1 VTTQPAGQ
9 AATDRA
15 TSDPPPLVPTAT
27 AAAGPAEGVTAREIT
42 EFLGHLTE
50 LHLTEFRAG
59 AHRDDPTRR
68 AAFLAR
74 KADLFT
80 RIATQHPRTPADP
93 PPSTAPPATTP
104 EGRTP

>member
-1 VTTQPAGQ
+1 MTAQPAGR

-15 TSDPPPLVPTAT
+15 TSNPTTLLPTAT
-27 AAAGPAEGVTAREIT
+27 AAAGPAEHVTVTEIA
-42 EFLGHLTE
+42 EFLHHLAE
-50 LHLTEFRAG
+50 LRVG
-59 AHRDDPTRR
+59 AHRDDPALR

-80 RIATQHPRTPADP
+80 RIAAQHTPTPAQP
-93 PPSTAPPATTP
+93 PPTTP

>member
-1 VTTQPAGQ
+1 VTAQPATW

-15 TSDPPPLVPTAT
+15 TSDPTTLVPTT
-27 AAAGPAEGVTAREIT
+27 TTTPAGPADHPTAREIT
-42 EFLGHLTE
+42 EFLGHLAE
-50 LHLTEFRAG
+50 LRVG

-68 AAFLAR
+68 PAFLAR

-80 RIATQHPRTPADP
+80 PIAAQHARTPAEP
-93 PPSTAPPATTP
+93 PVSTTPPATTP

>member
-1 VTTQPAGQ
+1 VTAQPASR

-15 TSDPPPLVPTAT
+15 TSDPTTLVPTAT
-27 AAAGPAEGVTAREIT
+27 APADHVTGDHVTARQIT
-42 EFLGHLTE
+42 EFLGHLAE
-50 LHLTEFRAG
+50 LRVAAG
-59 AHRDDPTRR
+59 RDDPAQR

-80 RIATQHPRTPADP
+80 RIAAQPARTPAEP
-93 PPSTAPPATTP
+93 PRSRTPPATTP